1 MGSNLSTDRI
11 LYRADKEFPPTTT
24 TIKNLTGEDFSI
36 KDIEFGPVK
45 IPNEYKL
52 PETSVSNLTVLKEN
66 STTDKLQVLECI
78 AELPEK
84 VLDTILVISPLMIP
98 SAIGRADVFILG
110 PKDENGVYSYL
121 IPLSRDAEN
130 A

>member
-11 LYRADKEFPPTTT
+11 LYRADKEFPPITT
-24 TIKNLTGEDFSI
+24 TIRNLTGEDFSI

-52 PETSVSNLTVLKEN
+52 PKTSESSLTVLKEDG
-66 STTDKLQVLECI
+66 TTDELEVLECI
-78 AELPEK
+78 AELPER
-84 VLDTILVISPLMIP
+84 VSDTILVVSPLMIP
-98 SAIGRADVFILG
+98 SAIGRVDVFILG
-110 PKDENGVYSYL
+110 PKDENGVCRYL
-121 IPLSRDAEN
+121 IPLSKDAES